1 MLQHRRHNNNI
12 LRISSRPHEQICTFP
27 SNTLEGSTNDHES
40 ESPQSYNHEGWQ
52 KLQHLTFWDK
62 TSIILCYFTAL
73 FCYSFPLL
81 LSLFLLSFFFFTLFF
96 FTPLFVFLYFF
107 LLSFVA
113 LLPSHYLFFYSFFFP
128 YFFFC
133 FPLHFTAFIFSL
145 FHFSC
150 LILLSFFLFS
160 PIFPLFCF
168 FLYFF
173 LLFFFFFPYFS
184 TLLLFPLL
192 FPAIFSHSSVF
203 YLIFY
208 LFFPLLFSS
217 FLFFCLCLN
226 ITHCSLRGHKLWLYS
241 TRQWRFILPHQW
253 TDQHTSSSG
262 RYM

>member
-1 MLQHRRHNNNI
+1 MLTHTTECTYRLLQQGHSWKAKVIGRSSLQHRRHNNNI

-128 YFFFC
+128 YFFFVFLCILLLLFSHSSTSPVLSC
-133 FPLHFTAFIFSL
+133 FPSFSSPL
-145 FHFSC
+145 FFHFSAFSSTFSC
-150 LILLSFFLFS
+150 FSSFSS

-173 LLFFFFFPYFS
+173 LLSFP
-184 TLLLFPLL
+184 TLL
-192 FPAIFSHSSVF
+192 
-203 YLIFY
+203 
-208 LFFPLLFSS
+208 S
-217 FLFFCLCLN
+217 F
-226 ITHCSLRGHKLWLYS
+226 T
-241 TRQWRFILPHQW
+241 
-253 TDQHTSSSG
+253 
-262 RYM
+262 